1 MPTFIPSMS
10 PTEDP
15 TPAPVTQ
22 EPTPSPSYSTGL
34 LNTPSPTM
42 HSAKKWEMMHPSY
55 KGGDGELLWNIYYGD
70 FSKDERFDSF
80 RKDQLWDAQ
89 VIRPI
94 IEEDIKYERFQLAH
108 QSVKASHTSRSTM
121 RLGDH
126 QWLIMASIMVVLAV
140 AVAVWYKRSKSYVKV
155 VDSESE
161 QLIKGTTT
169 YGSEQ

>member
-1 MPTFIPSMS
+1 MIPTFIPSMS

-15 TPAPVTQ
+15 TPAPVTPAPVATVVTDA
-22 EPTPSPSYSTGL
+22 PTA
-34 LNTPSPTM
+34 
-42 HSAKKWEMMHPSY
+42 HSAKKWTMLHPQY
-55 KGGDGELLWNIYYGD
+55 TGGDGELLWNVYYGD
-70 FSKDERFDSF
+70 FSHDERFDSF
-80 RKDQLWDAQ
+80 RADQLWDAE

-94 IEEDIKYERFQLAH
+94 IEADIKYERFQLAH
-108 QSVKASHTSRSTM
+108 QSVTASSNSRSTM